1 MLSLLQKSQY
11 GLILLPVTQLRLSTM
26 AAVTLAHDMIFT
38 LQLISSMLMV
48 LTYHYRLIGI
58 TAAIVE
64 SLVL

>member
-1 MLSLLQKSQY
+1 MQKSQY
-11 GLILLPVTQLRLSTM
+11 GLIRLPVLQLRLSTM
-26 AAVTLAHDMIFT
+26 AAVTLAHNMIFT

-48 LTYHYRLIGI
+48 LTYHYHLMGI